1 MPSPSPALERTKP
14 VASASSDTG
23 RNTAWPLWSW
33 AIPVALALLGLAF
46 AFLRRRS
53 TYSAQESTSTKQW
66 QDEQTPVAERSPPV
80 IESPLAPPVLP
91 EPVIHYTT
99 HPAQELARTRV
110 SIAFRPLAMRLS
122 LVYATLQFR
131 LQLTAQTAIP
141 EGRLLGDMISA
152 HGSLS
157 QAAQLSPPLE
167 VLATLN
173 PIPAMAPGQTYEI
186 AGELRLALNAV
197 RPVRQGNASFVAPLV
212 RLALLGNGAATE
224 PHLELGCVFTVG
236 IPGDGAGMTLLRLDT
251 GPRDFIS
258 LSAREIGTA
267 KRATLLPL
275 DHIRAAG

>member
-1 MPSPSPALERTKP
+1 M
-14 VASASSDTG
+14 
-23 RNTAWPLWSW
+23 
-33 AIPVALALLGLAF
+33 ALALLGLAF
-46 AFLRRRS
+46 VFLRRRL
-53 TYSAQESTSTKQW
+53 TYSAQESASTKQW

-80 IESPLAPPVLP
+80 IESPPAPPVLP

-99 HPAQELARTRV
+99 HPAQELARARV

-197 RPVRQGNASFVAPLV
+197 RPVRQGNASFMAPLV
-212 RLALLGNGAATE
+212 RLTLLGNGAATE
-224 PHLELGCVFTVG
+224 PHLELGYVFTIG

-251 GPRDFIS
+251 GPRDFAN
-258 LSAREIGTA
+258 LSAREIETA
-267 KRATLLPL
+267 RRTTLLPL